1 MKKNLDA
8 TAWIGI
14 LACIG
19 ILGISMQYNAKQTRE
34 RAKAMEGARAKAE
47 EVQAESGAEPNS
59 LPETTNTAEQPAN
72 DTGSDPAQVVGETS
86 ETTLETD
93 RFRLTLTNRGAGIRI
108 AELLNHKR
116 KLDSE
121 GEYVTINETRDFPI
135 GAISP
140 EPNVIDGSIWTV
152 KEQSETSVTYTTST
166 SDKLAIEKTFRI
178 PEHGRPYEVEMI
190 FSVRNDSGATIDLS
204 QSSARYLYAGGAAP
218 LHFNEWSM
226 QIGLFLREDQ
236 STFYTKTVDYFGG
249 KPKVLGV
256 FGASDKPY
264 AILPGRQKIADN
276 LAYSGVNNQ
285 FYATL
290 VHAREPADGQIWASK
305 YPVVIDNDPER
316 SKAKH
321 ERGLELGMSLP
332 AINMGPG
339 DQKTLT
345 YDFYIGPKESSILA
359 DAGQG
364 RKAIM
369 NYDQIPIFGKI
380 LGWAISPLAQF
391 LSWGMV
397 TIKGFVGNYGVAII
411 ILTILIRLLM
421 WPVYAKSARS
431 MKRMSK
437 LAPMM
442 KEIKE
447 KYPDDPSK
455 VNQETMKL
463 YKEYQINPMG
473 GCLPMFLQLPVF
485 LGFYRML
492 WGAVELR
499 HESFMGF
506 VSDLTMP
513 DELFMIPG
521 INIPFNLLPVLMAA
535 ASFVQMAMTP
545 KTGDNT
551 QRMIF
556 MMMPIMFL
564 VFCYNFASG
573 LALYWTISNVFT
585 VFQTWIMNK
594 LPEPELKK
602 SDKPKS
608 NKKGFMEKLQ
618 DKLEEAQEIAEA
630 QKQGKP
636 IPTKKKA
643 APKKG
648 SDSATSSGKKK
659 NSKNKSNQPPTPQP
673 GQSRTKL
680 SSERGS
686 RHTKSKKKRR

>member
-1 MKKNLDA
+1 MKKSLDT

-19 ILGISMQYNAKQTRE
+19 ILGVSMQYNAKQTKE
-34 RAKAMEGARAKAE
+34 RAKAMEEARARADAE
-47 EVQAESGAEPNS
+47 EAESGTRAEPS
-59 LPETTNTAEQPAN
+59 PAPIDNTAKTA
-72 DTGSDPAQVVGETS
+72 DPVEGGTASVVGETS

-116 KLDSE
+116 KLDSVDD
-121 GEYVTINETRDFPI
+121 YVTINETRDFPI
-135 GAISP
+135 GAISSDP
-140 EPNVIDGSIWTV
+140 KVIDGSIWTV
-152 KEQSETSVTYTTST
+152 KEQTETSVTYTTRT
-166 SDKLAIEKTFRI
+166 DDQLTIEKTFRI
-178 PEHGRPYEVEMI
+178 PEHGRPYEVEMV

-204 QSSARYLYAGGAAP
+204 QSSAGYLYAGGAAP

-236 STFYTKTVDYFGG
+236 STFYTKTVDYLGG
-249 KPKVLGV
+249 KPKALGI

-264 AILPGRQKIADN
+264 AILPGPQKIADN
-276 LAYSGVNNQ
+276 LAYSGINNQ

-290 VHAREPADGQIWASK
+290 IHAREPSDGQVWASK
-305 YPVVIDNDPER
+305 YPVVIDNDPEKSR
-316 SKAKH
+316 AKY
-321 ERGLELGMSLP
+321 ERGLELAMSLP

-345 YDFYIGPKESSILA
+345 YDIYMGPKEVSILA
-359 DAGQG
+359 NAPKG
-364 RKAIM
+364 RKAVM
-369 NYDQIPIFGKI
+369 NYDQIPIFGQI
-380 LGWAISPLAQF
+380 LGWAISPLAEF
-391 LSWGMV
+391 LSWGM
-397 TIKGFVGNYGVAII
+397 IKINKVVGNYGVAII

-463 YKEYQINPMG
+463 YKQYQINPMG

-492 WGAVELR
+492 WGAAELR

-608 NKKGFMEKLQ
+608 GKKGFMEKLQ

-636 IPTKKKA
+636 IPTKKKPA
-643 APKKG
+643 AKQGADSPK
-648 SDSATSSGKKK
+648 TSGKKK
-659 NSKNKSNQPPTPQP
+659 NAKSKSNQPPTPQP

-686 RHTKSKKKRR
+686 RHTKPKKKRR